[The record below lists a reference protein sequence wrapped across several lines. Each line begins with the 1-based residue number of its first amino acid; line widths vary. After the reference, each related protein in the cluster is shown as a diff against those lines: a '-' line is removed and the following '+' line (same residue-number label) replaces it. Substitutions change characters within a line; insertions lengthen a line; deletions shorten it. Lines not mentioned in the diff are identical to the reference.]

1 MINKNRYLFV
11 YVMNPISV
19 AWIMLIVPGIVI
31 ITGNI
36 LAIRIPFFMYL
47 VFRKYINLEE
57 EYLEEI
63 FGEEYIYY

>member
-1 MINKNRYLFV
+1 
-11 YVMNPISV
+11 MNPISA

-36 LAIRIPFFMYL
+36 LAISIPFFMYL

-57 EYLEEI
+57 EYLEEK

>member
-57 EYLEEI
+57 EYLEEK